1 MIAYLILV
9 HRYPRLFKRMFS
21 AIYDA
26 SNHYVIHI
34 DKRSGAELHQ
44 EIACFLLD
52 YPNAHLLPSENA
64 LWGGYSLVDA
74 ELRGIAALLELDA
87 NWDFFINLSAQ
98 DFPLHSQVDIQ
109 SYLRQHSGQDF
120 LKVADQRLCRP
131 DTLHRIEE
139 WVTEHEHSITDGAGN
154 RRPYLENVI
163 PYIGNQWMILSRR
176 FCEFVTHSPEVE
188 RFKSFYQHTL
198 IPDEGFF
205 QTVIMNTSYTSD
217 LINDD
222 KRAIDWIPMGDIK
235 LRPRDYTTQDAEQ
248 LLGSE
253 QLFARKF
260 DETIDSGILDIL
272 EAHLASPLPGRYH
285 SRLEPWPLVA
295 SSAVLQTAS
304 TALQPTSAALQPSC
318 ALV

>member
-1 MIAYLILV
+1 MSVDLTVPLEWKTATGDAAKMLEELQPNILKA
-9 HRYPRLFKRMFS
+9 HARDHFS
-21 AIYDA
+21 A
-26 SNHYVIHI
+26 
-34 DKRSGAELHQ
+34 L
-44 EIACFLLD
+44 FLRF
-52 YPNAHLLPSENA
+52 SEPGSA
-64 LWGGYSLVDA
+64 MKFLASLVP
-74 ELRGIAALLELDA
+74 LMK
-87 NWDFFINLSAQ
+87 SA
-98 DFPLHSQVDIQ
+98 
-109 SYLRQHSGQDF
+109 
-120 LKVADQRLCRP
+120 K
-131 DTLHRIEE
+131 
-139 WVTEHEHSITDGAGN
+139 
-154 RRPYLENVI
+154 
-163 PYIGNQWMILSRR
+163 
-176 FCEFVTHSPEVE
+176 THLTEVE

-235 LRPRDYTTQDAEQ
+235 LRPRDYTAQDAEQ
-248 LLGSE
+248 LLDSE

-285 SRLEPWPLVA
+285 SRLVPWPHVA

-304 TALQPTSAALQPSC
+304 AALQPTSAALQPSC